1 MSESIIR
8 RKSEAFSVRI
18 IKLSRYLKS
27 TKHENVISIQ
37 IYRSG
42 TSVSANVNEALQGS
56 SKNDFANKM
65 NIALKEAAETKHWL
79 RLLYESDYLTNKEFD
94 SIYEDASEIE
104 KILTS
109 IVKTTRYNIESERM
123 EKRRGVNKEN

>member
-79 RLLYESDYLTNKEFD
+79 RLLYKSDYLTNKEFD
-94 SIYEDASEIE
+94 SIYEDDSEIE